1 MVAFLTFL
9 LGLTVGV
16 QRIELAVDH
25 RVASVELLLDGQRV
39 ALIQGEPW
47 VAECDFGGA
56 LLPHHL
62 EAVARD
68 AAGNELDR
76 ALQRVN
82 LPREGAEATFRLV
95 GGEDGYTAAEL
106 SWRTVDDSDPEEVNV
121 VFDGEPLAIEGRRI
135 ALPRYDPRSVHILE
149 AELVFAHEVRA
160 RIEVAFG
167 GEYGEKV
174 STELTAVPLELDTGK
189 ELPSAGE
196 VASWLRI
203 GDGPTRVVAV
213 ERGPR
218 EVVLVREDS
227 SVVAL
232 RGLGRQATGS
242 GTRRSQSAM
251 QRMSAGLGLK
261 DTLRL
266 VNTHP
271 RLVQLKGGGVSA
283 IFNVTPNL
291 NSPTTGFGWTLTNVF
306 FKPESASLEERLADA
321 VGIAALSAAASNRGR
336 ALVLVRSSAEAPST
350 PPGGFAPANVRGF
363 LAALRVPFFYWM
375 VGPARDDLGDAWGE
389 PSPIRGWGGVHSAV
403 SSLLDGLGSQFVVWV
418 EGLHK
423 PDDVRLS
430 PEAPP
435 ELRFAGADEST
446 SAADTRRSRPA
457 SPGGAG

>member
-25 RVASVELLLDGQRV
+25 RVASVELLLDGGRV

-47 VAECDFGGA
+47 VAECDFGSA

-68 AAGNELDR
+68 AEGKELDR

-95 GGEDGYTAAEL
+95 GSEEGYTAAEL
-106 SWRTVDDSDPEEVNV
+106 AWRTVDDSDPEEINV
-121 VFDGEPLAIEGRRI
+121 AFDGEPIVIEGRRI

-174 STELTAVPLELDTGK
+174 STELTAVPLVLDARD
-189 ELPSAGE
+189 ELPSAEELG
-196 VASWLRI
+196 SWLRI
-203 GDGPTRVVAV
+203 GDGLARVVAV

-218 EVVLVREDS
+218 EVLLVREDRS
-227 SVVAL
+227 IVAL
-232 RGLGRQATGS
+232 RGLGRQAS
-242 GTRRSQSAM
+242 GGAPRRSQSAM
-251 QRMSAGLGLK
+251 QRMSAGLALK

-271 RLVQLKGGGVSA
+271 RMVQMKGGGVSA

-306 FKPESASLEERLADA
+306 FKPETASLEERLADA
-321 VGIAALSAAASNRGR
+321 VGIAGLRAAASNRGR
-336 ALVLVRSSAEAPST
+336 ALVLVRSSDVAAST
-350 PPGGFAPANVRGF
+350 PPGGFAPEDVRRF
-363 LAALRVPFFYWM
+363 LAALRVPFLYWM

-389 PSPIRGWGGVHSAV
+389 PDPIRGWGGVHTAV
-403 SSLLDGLGSQFVVWV
+403 ASLLDGLGSQFVVWI

-435 ELRFAGADEST
+435 ELHLAGAGESA
-446 SAADTRRSRPA
+446 SAADTRPSRRA
-457 SPGGAG
+457 SPGAAG